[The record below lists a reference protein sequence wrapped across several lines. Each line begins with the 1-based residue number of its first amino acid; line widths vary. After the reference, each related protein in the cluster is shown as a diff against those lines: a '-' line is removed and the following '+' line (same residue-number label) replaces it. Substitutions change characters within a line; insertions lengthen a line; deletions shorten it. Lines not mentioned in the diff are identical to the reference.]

1 MTPSVALSPE
11 DDGPGVDARESRGVQ
26 VGSGN
31 IQVNVYAEAP
41 SVRWPHQVG
50 AIPLL
55 ADCFQER
62 APEMRELDDAVS
74 AGRTAVVTQVLSGL
88 GGVGKTQLAAAYARR
103 VWDAGELD
111 LLVWVT
117 ARSRDA
123 VQARYAQAAAEI
135 GQAPADVDSA
145 AEWFLGWV
153 QTTTRRWLV
162 VLDDLSDPADLQG
175 LWPEGPCGRVL
186 VTTRRRDAAL
196 ASNARQL
203 IEIGLYTPGQALA
216 YLREKTGDGDGLEHA
231 ADLAADLG
239 YLPLALAQAAAY
251 LHDRQETYAGYRR
264 RLRDRRKRLAELFPD
279 DALADDY
286 RSTVAAT
293 WSISLEAADR
303 LIPQGLATPVMRLA
317 STLDPNGA
325 PVEVFTT
332 PAALAFL
339 TDQHQLTG
347 SAGTTARVDEHDCR
361 DALSNLHRFNLVT
374 VDRGGGPRAVCTHA
388 LVQRATLDQL
398 PADTLAATVR
408 AAADAVF
415 AVWPEI
421 ERDTSL
427 GQALRDCTMV
437 LKERYGAQLWAPA
450 GYRVLFRAGRS
461 LGECGLFS
469 AAVHYWTQMTID
481 TTEALGFDHPDTLN
495 ARHYVANLRGE
506 AGEPAE
512 AAAALEELLGDWL
525 RVSGADHPYTLN
537 IRHNLA
543 RWRGEAG
550 DLAGAVVA
558 FEELLGDS
566 LRVLGADHPDTLAT
580 WSNLARWRGRLG
592 IRVGLSSL

>member
-1 MTPSVALSPE
+1 MTPAVAPSSEE
-11 DDGPGVDARESRGVQ
+11 DETRVDARESRGVL
-26 VGSGN
+26 VGSGGV
-31 IQVNVYAEAP
+31 QVNVYAEAL
-41 SVRWPHQVG
+41 SVPWPHQVG
-50 AIPLL
+50 VIPSL

-111 LLVWVT
+111 LLVWAT

-135 GQAPADVDSA
+135 GQAPPDVDSA

-196 ASNARQL
+196 ASGTRQL
-203 IEIGLYTPGQALA
+203 IEVGLYTPEQALA
-216 YLREKTGDGDGLEHA
+216 YLRDKTGDGDGLEHA

-264 RLRDRRKRLAELFPD
+264 RLRDRRKRLPELFPD

-303 LIPQGLATPVMRLA
+303 LLPPSLATPVLRLA

-339 TDQHQLTG
+339 TDQHQPTG
-347 SAGTTARVDEHDCR
+347 SAGATARVDEHDCR
-361 DALSNLHRFNLVT
+361 DALSNLHRLNLIS
-374 VDRGGGPRAVCTHA
+374 VDRGGGPRAVRTHA

-398 PADTLAATVR
+398 PADAVAATVR
-408 AAADAVF
+408 AVADAVM

-421 ERDTSL
+421 KRDTSV
-427 GQALRDCTMV
+427 GQALRDCTVV
-437 LKERYGAQLWAPA
+437 LKERHGTSLWAPY
-450 GYRVLFRAGRS
+450 GHPVLFRAGQS
-461 LGECGLFS
+461 LGECGLVS
-469 AAVHYWTQMTID
+469 AAVHYWTQ
-481 TTEALGFDHPDTLN
+481 TTTDATDAPGVRPSGHPGRPGLSRPLAGGGWGSGWGCRRVRGA
-495 ARHYVANLRGE
+495 ARRRSAGVGCRSPVYLDCPGQSRPL
-506 AGEPAE
+506 AGEGRGSRWGCRCVRG
-512 AAAALEELLGDWL
+512 AARRLSAGVGRRPPDDPE
-525 RVSGADHPYTLN
+525 HPPQS
-537 IRHNLA
+537 RP
-543 RWRGEAG
+543 
-550 DLAGAVVA
+550 LAGA
-558 FEELLGDS
+558 G
-566 LRVLGADHPDTLAT
+566 T
-580 WSNLARWRGRLG
+580 
-592 IRVGLSSL
+592 

>member
-1 MTPSVALSPE
+1 MTSAVAPAPDE
-11 DDGPGVDARESRGVQ
+11 DGPLVDNWQGVQ

-31 IQVNVYAEAP
+31 VQVNVYAEAP
-41 SVRWPHQVG
+41 SVRWPHRVG
-50 AIPLL
+50 VVPLL

-62 APEMRELDDAVS
+62 APEMRGLDDAVS
-74 AGRTAVVTQVLSGL
+74 AGRTAVLTQVLSGL

-111 LLVWVT
+111 LLVWAT

-135 GQAPADVDSA
+135 GQPPPDVDSA

-196 ASNARQL
+196 AGGTRQL
-203 IEIGLYTPGQALA
+203 IEVGLYTPGQALA

-264 RLRDRRKRLAELFPD
+264 RLRDRRKRLPELFPD

-303 LIPQGLATPVMRLA
+303 LLPPGLATPVLRLA

-325 PVEVFTT
+325 PLEVFTT

-339 TDQHQLTG
+339 TDQHQPTG
-347 SAGTTARVDEHDCR
+347 SASPTARVDEHDCR
-361 DALSNLHRFNLVT
+361 DALSNLHRLNLIS
-374 VDRGGGPRAVCTHA
+374 VDRGGGPRAVRTHA

-408 AAADAVF
+408 AAADAVL

-427 GQALRDCTMV
+427 GQALRDCTMT
-437 LKERYGAQLWAPA
+437 LKERHSAPLWAPD
-450 GYRVLFRAGRS
+450 GHPVLFRAGRS
-461 LGECGLFS
+461 LGECGLVS
-469 AAVHYWTQMTID
+469 AAVHYWIQTATD
-481 TTEALGFDHPDTLN
+481 ATDALGADHPDTLTT
-495 ARHYVANLRGE
+495 RHHLAHLRGE
-506 AGEPAE
+506 D
-512 AAAALEELLGDWL
+512 GD
-525 RVSGADHPYTLN
+525 S
-537 IRHNLA
+537 
-543 RWRGEAG
+543 
-550 DLAGAVVA
+550 AGAVAA
-558 FEELLGDS
+558 FEELLGDC
-566 LRVLGADHPDTLAT
+566 LRVLGADHPDTLIT
-580 WSNLARWRGRLG
+580 RRNLAHWRGRAHDHGEL
-592 IRVGLSSL
+592 R